1 MAKELKYKT
10 LQYLDRNE
18 SQYGPSPKCYEYLK
32 NVKYEDL
39 SWYSRDF
46 EKGIKSGLSK
56 RISDDFNIS
65 ERQIILSYGS
75 EDLLKQIIHY
85 YLDRKE
91 KILIPKEAWWYYK
104 KVAYEVGGF
113 NVEYPMYIGEDEGV
127 KTYLYDVDKMI
138 EVYERERP
146 RIVLIASPNNPTG
159 NRISSSEL
167 RRFLDA
173 CRGAIVVIDEAYWGF
188 GSTENDY
195 VKPYIDEFPN
205 LVICRTFSKYY
216 ALAGCRIGFAFAGKN
231 LEELI
236 NYSTRYLGYNLIS
249 EKLAKICLDDET
261 YYREV
266 AIKMEEDKEYLYGKI
281 YKILNRGGIFLN
293 ADQVLATSP
302 HNEKIYQES
311 WKRKIDLSEL
321 DEENRLAIFD
331 RMKLDNPATLEDN
344 IKWLLKCGFRDV
356 DIFYKYYNFCVLY
369 AKK

>member
-32 NVKYEDL
+32 KVKYEDL

-46 EKGIKSGLSK
+46 EKGIKSSLSK
-56 RISDDFNIS
+56 RIADRFNIS

-113 NVEYPMYIGEDEGV
+113 NVEYPMYIGEDDGV

-138 EVYERERP
+138 QVYERERP

-173 CRGAIVVIDEAYWGF
+173 CRGAIVMIDEAYWGF
-188 GSTENDY
+188 GSKENDY

-216 ALAGCRIGFAFAGKN
+216 ALAGCRIGYAFAGKN

-236 NYSTRYLGYNLIS
+236 NYSVRYLGYNLIS
-249 EKLAKICLDDET
+249 ENLAKICLDDEEF
-261 YYREV
+261 YDKV
-266 AIKMEEDKEYLYGKI
+266 AFTMQEDKEYMYEEFNKMEGFTPYRSYANFMLVNMPKS
-281 YKILNRGGIFLN
+281 
-293 ADQVLATSP
+293 V
-302 HNEKIYQES
+302 
-311 WKRKIDLSEL
+311 RKDLKQYLKDRNMLIKFL
-321 DEENRLAIFD
+321 DEEAFRTEARI
-331 RMKLDNPATLEDN
+331 TLGTREQNHYLIDC
-344 IKWLLKCGFRDV
+344 IKEFLRTR
-356 DIFYKYYNFCVLY
+356 
-369 AKK
+369 

>member
-46 EKGIKSGLSK
+46 EKGIKSSLSK
-56 RISDDFNIS
+56 RISDQFNIS

-127 KTYLYDVDKMI
+127 KTYLYDVDKLI
-138 EVYERERP
+138 EIYERERP

-159 NRISSSEL
+159 NRMTSSEL

-249 EKLAKICLDDET
+249 EKLANICLDDET
-261 YYREV
+261 YYRDV
-266 AIKMEEDKEYLYGKI
+266 ALKMQEDKEYMYEEFNKMEGFTPYRSYANFMLVNMPKSI
-281 YKILNRGGIFLN
+281 RKDLKQFLKDRN
-293 ADQVLATSP
+293 MLI
-302 HNEKIYQES
+302 KF
-311 WKRKIDLSEL
+311 L
-321 DEENRLAIFD
+321 DEEAFKTESRI
-331 RMKLDNPATLEDN
+331 TLGTREQNHYLIDC
-344 IKWLLKCGFRDV
+344 IKEFLRTR
-356 DIFYKYYNFCVLY
+356 
-369 AKK
+369 

>member
-1 MAKELKYKT
+1 MAKELKYKK

-18 SQYGPSPKCYEYLK
+18 SQYGPTPKCYEYLK

-46 EKGIKSGLSK
+46 EKGIKSSLSK
-56 RISDDFNIS
+56 RIANEFNIS

-127 KTYLYDVDKMI
+127 KTYLYDVDKLI
-138 EVYERERP
+138 QIYERERP

-159 NRISSSEL
+159 NRMTSSEL

-249 EKLAKICLDDET
+249 EKLANICLDDEE
-261 YYREV
+261 YYRKV
-266 AIKMEEDKEYLYGKI
+266 AFTMQEDKEYMYDEFSKMEGFVPYRSYANFMLVNMPKSI
-281 YKILNRGGIFLN
+281 RKDLKQFLKDRN
-293 ADQVLATSP
+293 MLI
-302 HNEKIYQES
+302 KF
-311 WKRKIDLSEL
+311 L
-321 DEENRLAIFD
+321 DEEAFKTEARITIGTREQNQYLI
-331 RMKLDNPATLEDN
+331 EC
-344 IKWLLKCGFRDV
+344 IKEYLRTR
-356 DIFYKYYNFCVLY
+356 
-369 AKK
+369 